1 MTQRSY
7 AQRLAQR
14 RSELRSLRVR
24 IARQYQAKKE
34 RVPDVL
40 TERLHWAEKL
50 VRELEEK
57 GE

>member
-34 RVPDVL
+34 RVPDALV
-40 TERLHWAEKL
+40 ERLHWAEKL
-50 VRELEEK
+50 VKELEEK